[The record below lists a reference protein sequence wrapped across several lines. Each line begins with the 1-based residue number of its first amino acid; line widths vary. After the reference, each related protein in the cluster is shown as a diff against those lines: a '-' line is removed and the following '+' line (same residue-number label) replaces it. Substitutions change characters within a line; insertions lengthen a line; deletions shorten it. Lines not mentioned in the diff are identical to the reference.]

1 MSTWYIGNDESP
13 SLSHHGILGMKWG
26 VRRYQNPDGSLTDA
40 GKKRYSGNTYIESR
54 ANDAI
59 KSAGMAHKLAKKY
72 TDAMDRKASKK
83 GTKESL
89 EEAQAAHKLAKKYT
103 DARDRKAAE
112 KSKDADK
119 YLEKKAARDAIKA
132 KKQAERDEKN
142 RIKAENKAIRA
153 ERKKQLRLRRTL
165 SDKDLLE
172 GIGRLEKEKKY
183 KELLKEDLERG
194 NKDVN
199 DVLKQSGKKVATMA
213 LTGTALYV
221 GQAWLKKN
229 FDPKVAA
236 DYIFQKPSF
245 KK

>member
-1 MSTWYIGNDESP
+1 MSEKAADRY
-13 SLSHHGILGMKWG
+13 GILKKSEAQK
-26 VRRYQNPDGSLTDA
+26 RLEKLTT
-40 GKKRYSGNTYIESR
+40 KNTE
-54 ANDAI
+54 
-59 KSAGMAHKLAKKY
+59 K
-72 TDAMDRKASKK
+72 
-83 GTKESL
+83 
-89 EEAQAAHKLAKKYT
+89 EEAK
-103 DARDRKAAE
+103 R
-112 KSKDADK
+112 
-119 YLEKKAARDAIKA
+119 
-132 KKQAERDEKN
+132 
-142 RIKAENKAIRA
+142 IRA

-165 SDKDLLE
+165 SDKELLE

-199 DVLKQSGKKVATMA
+199 DVLRQSGKKVATMA

-229 FDPKVAA
+229 FDPLVAA